1 MKILYSISLISALL
15 LTCAC
20 ANTGTPGGGP
30 KDVTP
35 PTLLKTEPQE
45 NQTNY
50 SKKRVTLYFDEL
62 VSLDNPAQKVI
73 ISPPQK
79 IPPITKAIA
88 NKISV
93 LFEDSL
99 KDETTYT
106 IDFTDAIVDYNEKN
120 KFGDYAFSF
129 STGAV
134 VDSFRISG
142 VLLDASNLNPISGVI
157 VGVHED
163 LNDSAFTTKA
173 LTRISKTNQNGFFS
187 IKGLPKKPFRVFA
200 LGDKNRDYLFD
211 QPGEPIAFY
220 DSIVAPWTE
229 PCQRPD
235 TIWKDT
241 VTVDTII
248 MRKITCFKPDN
259 VLLRYFTE
267 DFGRQYLAKRERPSR
282 EQIGLT
288 FGYKSKTLPKLT
300 LLNSNAQNWFISEVN
315 PSRDSL
321 RYWITDSSVIKMD
334 TLLIQL
340 DYLKTDSA
348 NLLSPRTDTLKLIS
362 RTQHLAAK
370 SPNAKKS
377 KKDDANKSIPVVHL
391 DARIN
396 LPAKLDVNAVPV
408 IEWEAPVRTTYG
420 DPWHLYKTKD
430 TTWIRVPFKID
441 KDTTFLRR
449 YNLIAKWEFGG
460 EYKLDLDS
468 GKIESLYGRTNDKVS
483 MTFR

>member
-1 MKILYSISLISALL
+1 
-15 LTCAC
+15 
-20 ANTGTPGGGP
+20 
-30 KDVTP
+30 
-35 PTLLKTEPQE
+35 
-45 NQTNY
+45 
-50 SKKRVTLYFDEL
+50 
-62 VSLDNPAQKVI
+62 
-73 ISPPQK
+73 
-79 IPPITKAIA
+79 
-88 NKISV
+88 
-93 LFEDSL
+93 
-99 KDETTYT
+99 
-106 IDFTDAIVDYNEKN
+106 
-120 KFGDYAFSF
+120 
-129 STGAV
+129 
-134 VDSFRISG
+134 
-142 VLLDASNLNPISGVI
+142 
-157 VGVHED
+157 
-163 LNDSAFTTKA
+163 
-173 LTRISKTNQNGFFS
+173 
-187 IKGLPKKPFRVFA
+187 
-200 LGDKNRDYLFD
+200 
-211 QPGEPIAFY
+211 
-220 DSIVAPWTE
+220 
-229 PCQRPD
+229 
-235 TIWKDT
+235 
-241 VTVDTII
+241 

-340 DYLKTDSA
+340 DYLKTDSV

-377 KKDDANKSIPVVHL
+377 KKDDANKPIPVVHL

-420 DPWHLYKTKD
+420 DPWHLYKKKD
-430 TTWIRVPFKID
+430 TTWVRVPFKID

-468 GKIESLYGRTNDKVS
+468 GKVESLYGLTNDKVS
-483 MTFR
+483 KTFRVKEEEEYSRLILTVNGLNGPGFVELLDKSDKPVRKEPLVNHVADFKYLSPGTYYLRAVEDLNKNFKWDAGDYTAKRQPEYVYYRPVSVSLRENWDVEETWIQLICTWEHWQTQQLYRSGAPLIRTPASRAYFSRHPINCRSICLADHVHVNLCRTECLA

>member
-1 MKILYSISLISALL
+1 MKILHSISLISALL

-62 VSLDNPAQKVI
+62 VSLDNAAQKVI

-157 VGVHED
+157 VGVH
-163 LNDSAFTTKA
+163 
-173 LTRISKTNQNGFFS
+173 
-187 IKGLPKKPFRVFA
+187 GLS
-200 LGDKNRDYLFD
+200 G
-211 QPGEPIAFY
+211 
-220 DSIVAPWTE
+220 
-229 PCQRPD
+229 
-235 TIWKDT
+235 
-241 VTVDTII
+241 
-248 MRKITCFKPDN
+248 
-259 VLLRYFTE
+259 
-267 DFGRQYLAKRERPSR
+267 
-282 EQIGLT
+282 
-288 FGYKSKTLPKLT
+288 
-300 LLNSNAQNWFISEVN
+300 
-315 PSRDSL
+315 
-321 RYWITDSSVIKMD
+321 
-334 TLLIQL
+334 
-340 DYLKTDSA
+340 
-348 NLLSPRTDTLKLIS
+348 
-362 RTQHLAAK
+362 
-370 SPNAKKS
+370 
-377 KKDDANKSIPVVHL
+377 
-391 DARIN
+391 N
-396 LPAKLDVNAVPV
+396 LPCPAGRYTRCVGCQNP
-408 IEWEAPVRTTYG
+408 YSG
-420 DPWHLYKTKD
+420 
-430 TTWIRVPFKID
+430 IRALSKG
-441 KDTTFLRR
+441 
-449 YNLIAKWEFGG
+449 N
-460 EYKLDLDS
+460 
-468 GKIESLYGRTNDKVS
+468 
-483 MTFR
+483 